1 MITIPPQV
9 FTAGSA
15 LMRAF
20 SPSRRKA
27 QPPSPPFIHS
37 LALVLLTA
45 LPVSGTTGT
54 IYYNSYGVPPA
65 KTVRAISADGTNG
78 REISLPVPSPALPVV
93 SRDGRWLLVS
103 SGGPLASV
111 MLSQNVFRTDLVTG
125 VTTQATRFMDTYSDG
140 ITTYENHQGEPDFD
154 TYSYYTTHL
163 PNHKAFSPTGDRV
176 ATLDLAA
183 VSGKEPGG
191 IRLAAI
197 QSPVLEVYPV
207 PQTTPVAT
215 WLAGGGERTGVNQG
229 GDGLDWHPSREE
241 LVGAFRSNIPLT
253 SNIGGGQTE
262 GTVLRV
268 YASSGTSPFLRA
280 LTTPTARAYYDFN
293 AFYILN
299 ETEQDHAPSISQDGG
314 KVAYV
319 RNTLASDSRVAGGAI
334 RLARCAIRIIDYE
347 GTGDRELVAFGDN
360 YWITKV
366 AWSPDGTEIAFDIA
380 PRLIS
385 NGLELQMGNMA
396 QSEIYIVRVSDAA
409 LRQLVAAPAAHPTWS
424 PLGFTSVPAEL
435 PGVVATRAGNVIE
448 LQLSDLTIGRQF
460 DIEISTDLE
469 HWTVDRTITAATAT
483 EALSFPWSPT
493 VPAGFFRVRP
503 R

>member
-65 KTVRAISADGTNG
+65 KTVRAISVDGTNG
-78 REISLPVPSPALPVV
+78 REISLPVPSPAIPVV

-163 PNHKAFSPTGDRV
+163 PNYKAFSPTGDRV

-435 PGVVATRAGNVIE
+435 PGVVVTRAGNVIE
-448 LQLSDLTIGRQF
+448 LQLSNLTIGRQF